1 MQEDLITKIKLLSN
15 TFTKAEKKIADYILQ
30 NGNNVLYMSISEL
43 AETCGVGDTSV
54 FRFCRHLDKKG
65 YMDFK
70 IDLAQALSTREDFSP
85 TSSDN
90 STSKNDTIDDIAQK
104 SLKLNIDVLHETLRI
119 NDIKNIE
126 KAAELM
132 LGANRI
138 MFYGSGA
145 SMSSAYEA
153 QSRFMRITPKAF
165 TLFDS
170 HLQAMSASLL
180 GPGDVAVAFSY
191 SGATKDTLYTAD
203 IANKAGAKIIAITR
217 FAKSP
222 LTEISD
228 LTLLCGSNESPLQG
242 GSLTVKISQ
251 LFIIDLLYIS
261 FMKMSGKQAE
271 INKKKT
277 ANSIAEKIM

>member
-1 MQEDLITKIKLLSN
+1 MQDDLITKMKLLSN
-15 TFTKAEKKIADYILQ
+15 TFTKAEKKIADYILE
-30 NGNNVLYMSISEL
+30 NGNDVLYMSISEL

-54 FRFCRHLDKKG
+54 FRFCKHLDKKG

-70 IDLAQALSTREDFSP
+70 MDLAQALSLREDNSP
-85 TSSDN
+85 NISDN
-90 STSKNDTIDDIAQK
+90 SGFSKDSIEDIAEK
-104 SLKLNIDVLHETLRI
+104 SLKLNIDALHETLRI

-132 LGANRI
+132 LSANRI
-138 MFYGSGA
+138 MFYGSGS

-153 QSRFMRITPKAF
+153 YCRFLRISPKAF
-165 TLFDS
+165 ALFDS

-191 SGATKDTLYTAD
+191 SGATKDTIYTANL
-203 IANKAGAKIIAITR
+203 AHKAGAKIIAITR
-217 FAKSP
+217 FSKSP

-228 LTLLCGSNESPLQG
+228 LTLLCGANESPLQG
-242 GSLTVKISQ
+242 GSFTVKISQ
-251 LFIIDLLYIS
+251 LFIIDLLFIS

-271 INKKKT
+271 INRKKT
-277 ANSIAEKIM
+277 SNSIVEKII